1 MVDMTLITG
10 ILVLLSFVV
19 GIVKVTKPS
28 VSNIVLLAVLAGLTF
43 VAPSLLTQIAI
54 IDSIFVIIF
63 AIMKGFAIG
72 GLMRLGLGMVVSK
85 LTK

>member
-72 GLMRLGLGMVVSK
+72 GLMRLGLGMVISK